1 MYETPT
7 ITISFKFEEER
18 SVRILQTDLPYT
30 GDFDNLKK
38 IVSEAQLMFYNLGY
52 SNELVEQA
60 VHESNIF

>member
-1 MYETPT
+1 MNETPT
-7 ITISFKFEEER
+7 ITIIFKFEEER

-38 IVSEAQLMFYNLGY
+38 IVSETQLMFYNLGY

-60 VHESNIF
+60 VKESNIF